1 MLGLNRGASVHVVQ
15 FTSALSSL
23 RTLQVNEKDSI
34 SLGASESELVRYVE
48 WRLGDWLIL
57 VPSFWYVGVGVPV
70 VGCWLWGHKWGLVFC
85 RRIADQ
91 LLHFTIHQTSPGVK
105 KATT

>member
-57 VPSFWYVGVGVPV
+57 VPSFWVVGVGVPV
-70 VGCWLWGHKWGLVFC
+70 VGCWLWGHKWGLVQIAATRTTAG
-85 RRIADQ
+85 RRIMCNLQSRA
-91 LLHFTIHQTSPGVK
+91 G
-105 KATT
+105 

>member
-34 SLGASESELVRYVE
+34 SLGASESE
-48 WRLGDWLIL
+48 WLIL
-57 VPSFWYVGVGVPV
+57 VSIFLVCGCGGIAGWLLV
-70 VGCWLWGHKWGLVFC
+70 VGC
-85 RRIADQ
+85 
-91 LLHFTIHQTSPGVK
+91 GV
-105 KATT
+105 TNVVTNGDW

>member
-34 SLGASESELVRYVE
+34 SLGASESELVRYVDISSIF
-48 WRLGDWLIL
+48 LVCGCGGTGGWLL
-57 VPSFWYVGVGVPV
+57 VVGSQMGVGAD
-70 VGCWLWGHKWGLVFC
+70 CCHQDHC
-85 RRIADQ
+85 R
-91 LLHFTIHQTSPGVK
+91 SPDHVQSAEQGWVI
-105 KATT
+105 TRG